1 MTPSL
6 LKHPARIALAAF
18 FITVTGCES
27 LPQKLIW
34 KNEETGGPA
43 AGRGAE
49 PGGET
54 VAPAG
59 LVKAPPS
66 PITPEEARRT
76 ALSRPKVVKIQ
87 ELGEGKSAGSSYY
100 DVVEEKS
107 AGALAPTI
115 DENARPVRVVTY
127 DNNAVE
133 KEYPL
138 SFGVVWER
146 MLEAFLDM
154 PLETVDRSS
163 GIIITDWIYDQR
175 SEQGLLSLSPLNALD
190 TQIRYRYTVRAMDR
204 GVTTRVMVV
213 PFAQVIE
220 SRRWTPAKPSIV
232 ITNRLF
238 ERIDSELAVP
248 LPRERF

>member
-1 MTPSL
+1 MTRPF
-6 LKHPARIALAAF
+6 KFPGWIALAALF
-18 FITVTGCES
+18 AFSAGCES
-27 LPQKLIW
+27 LPQKLVW
-34 KNEETGGPA
+34 KNEETDKTAPR
-43 AGRGAE
+43 RGSD

-59 LVKAPPS
+59 LLKAPAS

-87 ELGEGKSAGSSYY
+87 EMGDGAGSGSSYY

-107 AGALAPTI
+107 SEALAPTI

-133 KEYPL
+133 KDYLL

-163 GIIITDWIYDQR
+163 GIIITDWIYDEK
-175 SEQGLLSLSPLNALD
+175 SEKGLLALSPLSALEIK
-190 TQIRYRYTVRAMDR
+190 IRYRYTIRALDR
-204 GVTTRVMVV
+204 GVMTRVMVV

-220 SRRWTPAKPSIV
+220 GRRWAPARPSIV

-238 ERIDSELAVP
+238 DRIDSELAVP
-248 LPRERF
+248 LPRERS